1 MEKKIKVTFRESDT
15 REFNAG
21 VTLYEIS
28 QFYKQYFN
36 YPILIGT
43 VDNDI
48 VELSEKVTRSC
59 TVNFYD
65 RSSEV
70 GNGIYARTTQFLLIL
85 AVKELFHEEANVV
98 IEHSIDKGY
107 YCEIHGV
114 EIDKPIIRNLE
125 EKMREL
131 VREDIPIEKIS
142 VSRLD
147 AMKYFER
154 QKQFDKAKVL
164 KYISNTYINLYH
176 AKNLYDYFYGK
187 VAYTTGQIDDFKL
200 TYIKDNGFVLSH
212 PTSYN
217 PECTLDYVHHQR
229 LFNKFLEYTKWGRQI
244 GISNASDLN
253 EAVSSGRAGNVIRLA
268 EAYYNNQLA
277 AISDKIAQN
286 KNIKLI
292 LIAGPSSS
300 GKTTSCK
307 KLAVNLQSRGL
318 KPHQISLDDYFIDRD
333 KTPKLE
339 NGNLDTESL
348 KALDV
353 TLFNKHLMQLF
364 NGEKVEI
371 PAYNFVLGKR
381 EYNGNILQIGKD
393 DVILVEGLH
402 CLNEDLTMAID
413 RSIKYKIYISPL
425 TQLNIDYHNR
435 IHTSDTRKLRRIVR
449 DSKYRGHGASETLN
463 KWNDIRDG
471 EEKYIF
477 PYQDDADE
485 MLNSALVYEIGVLK
499 TYAEPLLFNIKETD
513 TCYPEALR
521 LINFLRNFLPIPSE
535 EVPND
540 SVIRE
545 FIGNSCFYKN

>member
-1 MEKKIKVTFRESDT
+1 MEKKISISFRGSDIK
-15 REFNAG
+15 EFDSG

-28 QFYKQYFN
+28 EAYKQYFH

-43 VDNDI
+43 VDSDM
-48 VELSEKVTRSC
+48 VELSEKITRSC
-59 TVNFYD
+59 TVDFFD
-65 RSSEV
+65 RSSEI
-70 GNGIYARTTQFLLIL
+70 GNQIYSRSTQFLLIL
-85 AVKELFHEEANVV
+85 AVKELFKEDVEVV

-107 YCEIHGV
+107 YCEIHGTN
-114 EIDKPIIRNLE
+114 IDKPFIRNIE
-125 EKMREL
+125 EKMKEL
-131 VREDIPIEKIS
+131 VKENVPIEKIS

-147 AMKYFER
+147 AIKYFER

-176 AKNLYDYFYGK
+176 VKTLYDYFYGK
-187 VAYTTGQIDDFKL
+187 IAYETGQIDDFKL
-200 TYIKDNGFVLSH
+200 TYIKENGFVLSH
-212 PTSYN
+212 PSYYN
-217 PECTLDYVHHQR
+217 PECTLEYVHHER
-229 LFNKFLEYTKWGRQI
+229 LFNKFLDYTNWGRQI
-244 GISNASDLN
+244 HISNASDLN
-253 EAVSSGRAGNVIRLA
+253 EAVSNGEAGNVIRLA

-277 AISDKIAQN
+277 FISDQIAQN
-286 KNIKLI
+286 RNIKLV

-318 KPHQISLDDYFIDRD
+318 KPYQISLYDYFLDRD
-333 KTPKLE
+333 KTPRLE

-353 TLFNKHLMQLF
+353 TLFNKHLMQLL

-371 PAYNFVLGKR
+371 PSYNFVLGKR
-381 EYNGNILQIGKD
+381 EYNGNILQIGNND
-393 DVILVEGLH
+393 IILIEGLH

-413 RSIKYKIYISPL
+413 RNIKYKIYISPL
-425 TQLNIDYHNR
+425 TQLNIDNHNR

-449 DSKYRGHGASETLN
+449 DSKYRGHGASDTLN
-463 KWNDIRDG
+463 KWHDIHDG

-499 TYAEPLLFNIKETD
+499 TYAEPLLFNIDEED
-513 TCYPEALR
+513 PCYPEALR

-545 FIGNSCFYKN
+545 FIGNSCFYKR

>member
-1 MEKKIKVTFRESDT
+1 MEKKISISFRGSDIK
-15 REFNAG
+15 EFDSG

-28 QFYKQYFN
+28 EAYKQYFN

-43 VDNDI
+43 VDSDM
-48 VELSEKVTRSC
+48 VELSEKITRSC
-59 TVNFYD
+59 TVDFFD

-70 GNGIYARTTQFLLIL
+70 GNQIYSRSTQFLLIL
-85 AVKELFHEEANVV
+85 AVKELFKDAVEVV

-107 YCEIHGV
+107 YCEIHGTD
-114 EIDKPIIRNLE
+114 IDKPFIRNIE
-125 EKMREL
+125 EKMKEL
-131 VREDIPIEKIS
+131 VKEDLPIEKIS

-147 AMKYFER
+147 AIKYFER

-176 AKNLYDYFYGK
+176 VKTLYDYFYGK
-187 VAYTTGQIDDFKL
+187 IAYATGQIDDFKL
-200 TYIKDNGFVLSH
+200 TYIKENGFVLSH
-212 PTSYN
+212 PSYYN
-217 PECTLDYVHHQR
+217 PECTLEYVHHER
-229 LFNKFLEYTKWGRQI
+229 LFNKFLDYTNWGRQI
-244 GISNASDLN
+244 HISNASDLN
-253 EAVSSGRAGNVIRLA
+253 EAVSNGEAGNVIRLA

-277 AISDKIAQN
+277 FISDKIAQN
-286 KNIKLI
+286 RNIKLV

-318 KPHQISLDDYFIDRD
+318 KPYQISLDDYFLDRD
-333 KTPKLE
+333 KTPRLE

-353 TLFNKHLMQLF
+353 TLFNKHLMQLL

-371 PAYNFVLGKR
+371 PSYNFVLGKR
-381 EYNGNILQIGKD
+381 EYNGNILQIGNND
-393 DVILVEGLH
+393 IILIEGLH

-413 RSIKYKIYISPL
+413 RNIKYKIYISPL
-425 TQLNIDYHNR
+425 TQLNIDNHNR

-449 DSKYRGHGASETLN
+449 DSKYRGHGASDTLN
-463 KWNDIRDG
+463 KWHDIHDG

-499 TYAEPLLFNIKETD
+499 TYAEPLLFNIDEED
-513 TCYPEALR
+513 PCYPEALR

-545 FIGNSCFYKN
+545 FIGNSCFYKR

>member
-1 MEKKIKVTFRESDT
+1 MEKKISISFRGSDIK
-15 REFNAG
+15 EFDSG

-28 QFYKQYFN
+28 EAYKQYFN

-43 VDNDI
+43 VDSDM
-48 VELSEKVTRSC
+48 VELSEKITRSC
-59 TVNFYD
+59 TVDFFD
-65 RSSEV
+65 RSSEI
-70 GNGIYARTTQFLLIL
+70 GNQIYSRSTQFLLIL
-85 AVKELFHEEANVV
+85 AVKELFKDAVEVV

-107 YCEIHGV
+107 YCEIHGTD
-114 EIDKPIIRNLE
+114 IDKPFIRNIE
-125 EKMREL
+125 EKMKEL
-131 VREDIPIEKIS
+131 VKEDLPIEKIS

-147 AMKYFER
+147 AIKYFER

-176 AKNLYDYFYGK
+176 VKTLYDYFYGK
-187 VAYTTGQIDDFKL
+187 IAYATGQIDDFKL
-200 TYIKDNGFVLSH
+200 TYIKENGFVLSH
-212 PTSYN
+212 PSYYN
-217 PECTLDYVHHQR
+217 PECTLEYVHHER
-229 LFNKFLEYTKWGRQI
+229 LFNKFLDYTNWGRQI
-244 GISNASDLN
+244 HISNASDLN
-253 EAVSSGRAGNVIRLA
+253 EAVSNGEAGNVIRLA

-277 AISDKIAQN
+277 FISDKIAQN
-286 KNIKLI
+286 RNIKLV

-318 KPHQISLDDYFIDRD
+318 KPYQISLDDYFLDRD
-333 KTPKLE
+333 KTPRLE

-353 TLFNKHLMQLF
+353 TLFNKHLMQLL

-371 PAYNFVLGKR
+371 PSYNFVLGKR
-381 EYNGNILQIGKD
+381 EYNGNILQIGNND
-393 DVILVEGLH
+393 IILIEGLH

-413 RSIKYKIYISPL
+413 RNIKYKIYISPL
-425 TQLNIDYHNR
+425 TQLNIDNHNR

-449 DSKYRGHGASETLN
+449 DSKYRGHGASDTLN
-463 KWNDIRDG
+463 KWHDIHDG

-499 TYAEPLLFNIKETD
+499 TYAEPLLFNIDEED
-513 TCYPEALR
+513 PCYPEALR

-545 FIGNSCFYKN
+545 FIGNSCFYKR

>member
-1 MEKKIKVTFRESDT
+1 MEKKISISFRGSDIK
-15 REFNAG
+15 EFDSG

-28 QFYKQYFN
+28 EAYKQYFH

-43 VDNDI
+43 VD
-48 VELSEKVTRSC
+48 SEIGNQIYSRS
-59 TVNFYD
+59 
-65 RSSEV
+65 
-70 GNGIYARTTQFLLIL
+70 TQFLLIL
-85 AVKELFHEEANVV
+85 AVKELFKEDVEVV

-107 YCEIHGV
+107 YCEIHGTN
-114 EIDKPIIRNLE
+114 IDKPFIRNIE
-125 EKMREL
+125 EKMKEL
-131 VREDIPIEKIS
+131 VRENVPIEKIS

-147 AMKYFER
+147 AIKYFER

-176 AKNLYDYFYGK
+176 VKTLYDYFYGK
-187 VAYTTGQIDDFKL
+187 IAYETGQIDDFKL
-200 TYIKDNGFVLSH
+200 TYIKENGFVLSH
-212 PTSYN
+212 PSYYN
-217 PECTLDYVHHQR
+217 PECTLEYVHHER
-229 LFNKFLEYTKWGRQI
+229 LFNKFLDYTNWGRQI
-244 GISNASDLN
+244 HISNASDLN
-253 EAVSSGRAGNVIRLA
+253 EAVSNGEAGNVIRLA

-277 AISDKIAQN
+277 FISDQIAQN
-286 KNIKLI
+286 RNIKLV

-318 KPHQISLDDYFIDRD
+318 KPYQISLDDYFLDRD
-333 KTPKLE
+333 KTPRLE

-353 TLFNKHLMQLF
+353 TLFNKHLMQLL

-371 PAYNFVLGKR
+371 PSYNFVLGKR
-381 EYNGNILQIGKD
+381 EYNGNILQIGNND
-393 DVILVEGLH
+393 IILIEGLH

-413 RSIKYKIYISPL
+413 RNIKYKIYISPL
-425 TQLNIDYHNR
+425 TQLNIDNHNR

-449 DSKYRGHGASETLN
+449 DSKYRGHGASDT
-463 KWNDIRDG
+463 
-471 EEKYIF
+471 IF

-499 TYAEPLLFNIKETD
+499 TYAEPLLFNIDEED
-513 TCYPEALR
+513 PCYPEALR

-545 FIGNSCFYKN
+545 FIGNSCFYKR

>member
-1 MEKKIKVTFRESDT
+1 MDRKISVSFRSGEVK
-15 REFNAG
+15 EFNAG

-28 QFYKQYFN
+28 KSFRQYFN

-43 VDNDI
+43 VDNDL
-48 VELSEKVTRSC
+48 VELSEKITRSC
-59 TVNFYD
+59 SVDFYD

-70 GNGIYARTTQFLLIL
+70 GNQIYSRTTQFLLIL
-85 AVKELFHEEANVV
+85 AVKELFGEKAEVA

-107 YCEIHGV
+107 YCEIDGV

-125 EKMREL
+125 EKMHEL
-131 VREDIPIEKIS
+131 VDENILIEKIS

-147 AMKYFER
+147 AIKFFEKK
-154 QKQFDKAKVL
+154 KQIDKVRVL

-187 VAYTTGQIDDFKL
+187 IAYETSAIDEFKL

-212 PTSYN
+212 PTYYN
-217 PECTLDYVHHQR
+217 PECTLDYVHHQK
-229 LFNKFLEYTKWGRQI
+229 LFDKFLDYTKWGRQV

-253 EAVSSGRAGNVIRLA
+253 EKVSKGEAGNVIRLA

-277 AISDKIAQN
+277 AISEEIAQN
-286 KNIKLI
+286 KNIKLV
-292 LIAGPSSS
+292 LIAGPSSA

-307 KLAVNLQSRGL
+307 KLAVNLESKGL
-318 KPHQISLDDYFIDRD
+318 RPHQISMDDYFFDRD
-333 KTPKLE
+333 KTPRLE
-339 NGNLDTESL
+339 NGQLDTESIN
-348 KALDV
+348 AIDI
-353 TLFNKHLMQLF
+353 TLFNKQLMQLL
-364 NGEKVEI
+364 NGERVEV
-371 PAYNFVLGKR
+371 PTYNFILGKR
-381 EYNGNILQIGKD
+381 EYNGRYLQIGKD
-393 DVILVEGLH
+393 DIILIEGLH

-413 RSIKYKIYISPL
+413 RDLKYKIYISPL
-425 TQLNIDYHNR
+425 TQLNIDKHNR

-449 DSKYRGHGASETLN
+449 DNKYRGYGAGETLK
-463 KWNDIRDG
+463 KWRDIRDG

-477 PYQDDADE
+477 PYQDDADA

-499 TYAEPLLFNIKETD
+499 TYAEPLLFNVKEED
-513 TCYPEALR
+513 PIYPEALR

-540 SVIRE
+540 SVLRE

>member
-1 MEKKIKVTFRESDT
+1 MEKKIKISFRESDIK
-15 REFNAG
+15 EFHSG

-28 QFYKQYFN
+28 KAYKHYFN
-36 YPILIGT
+36 YPILIGSI
-43 VDNDI
+43 DNDMT
-48 VELSEKVTRSC
+48 ELSEKVTRSC
-59 TVNFYD
+59 TVDFYD
-65 RSSEV
+65 RSSEI
-70 GNGIYARTTQFLLIL
+70 GNEIYSRTTQFLLIL
-85 AVKELFHEEANVV
+85 AVRELFHEGASVT

-114 EIDKPIIRNLE
+114 EIDKPVIRNLE
-125 EKMREL
+125 EKMMEL
-131 VREDIPIEKIS
+131 VREDFLIEKIS

-147 AMKYFER
+147 AIKYFER
-154 QKQFDKAKVL
+154 QKQHDKAKVL
-164 KYISNTYINLYH
+164 KYISNTYVNLYH

-187 VAYTTGQIDDFKL
+187 LAYSIGQIDDFKL
-200 TYIKDNGFVLSH
+200 TYIKDNGFVLSY

-217 PECTLDYVHHQR
+217 PECTLEYVHHQR

-253 EAVSSGRAGNVIRLA
+253 QIISSGEAGNIIRLA

-286 KNIKLI
+286 KNIKLV

-318 KPHQISLDDYFIDRD
+318 KPHQISLDDYFINRD
-333 KTPKLE
+333 QTPKLE

-353 TLFNKHLMQLF
+353 TLFNKHLMQLL

-371 PAYNFVLGKR
+371 PSYNFVLGKR
-381 EYNGNILQIGKD
+381 EYNGNVLQIGKD
-393 DVILVEGLH
+393 DIILIEGLH

-413 RSIKYKIYISPL
+413 RNIKHKIYISPL
-425 TQLNIDYHNR
+425 TQLNIDKHNR

-449 DSKYRGHGASETLN
+449 DNKYRGHGASETLN
-463 KWNDIRDG
+463 KWKDIRDG

-499 TYAEPLLFNIKETD
+499 TYAEPLLFNIDEKD
-513 TCYPEALR
+513 PCYPEALR

>member
-1 MEKKIKVTFRESDT
+1 MEKKISISFRGSDIK
-15 REFNAG
+15 EFDSG

-28 QFYKQYFN
+28 EAYKQYFN

-43 VDNDI
+43 VDSDM
-48 VELSEKVTRSC
+48 VELSEKITRSC
-59 TVNFYD
+59 TVDFFD

-70 GNGIYARTTQFLLIL
+70 GNQIYSRSTQFLLIL
-85 AVKELFHEEANVV
+85 AVKELFKDGVEVV

-107 YCEIHGV
+107 YCEIHGTD
-114 EIDKPIIRNLE
+114 IDKPFIRNIE
-125 EKMREL
+125 EKMKEL
-131 VREDIPIEKIS
+131 VKEDLPIEKIS

-147 AMKYFER
+147 AIKYFER

-176 AKNLYDYFYGK
+176 VKTLYDYFYGK
-187 VAYTTGQIDDFKL
+187 IAYATGQIDDFKL
-200 TYIKDNGFVLSH
+200 TYIKGNGFVLSH
-212 PTSYN
+212 PSYYN
-217 PECTLDYVHHQR
+217 PECTLEYVHHER
-229 LFNKFLEYTKWGRQI
+229 LFNKFLDYTTWGRQI
-244 GISNASDLN
+244 HISNASDLN
-253 EAVSSGRAGNVIRLA
+253 EAVSNGEAGNVIRLA

-277 AISDKIAQN
+277 FISDKIAQN
-286 KNIKLI
+286 RNIKLV

-318 KPHQISLDDYFIDRD
+318 KPYQISLDDYFLDRD
-333 KTPKLE
+333 KTPRLE

-353 TLFNKHLMQLF
+353 TLFNKHLMQLL

-371 PAYNFVLGKR
+371 PSYNFVLGKR
-381 EYNGNILQIGKD
+381 EYNGNILQIGNND
-393 DVILVEGLH
+393 IILIEGLH

-413 RSIKYKIYISPL
+413 RNIKYKIYISPL
-425 TQLNIDYHNR
+425 TQLNIDNHNR

-449 DSKYRGHGASETLN
+449 DSKYRGHGASDTLN
-463 KWNDIRDG
+463 KWHDIHDG

-499 TYAEPLLFNIKETD
+499 TYAEPLLFNIDEED
-513 TCYPEALR
+513 PCYPEALR

-545 FIGNSCFYKN
+545 FIGNSCFYKR

>member
-1 MEKKIKVTFRESDT
+1 MGKKIKISFRGSDIK
-15 REFNAG
+15 EFDAG

-28 QFYKQYFN
+28 TFYKKYFN

-107 YCEIHGV
+107 YCEIHGI

-131 VREDIPIEKIS
+131 VKEDLPIEKIS

-154 QKQFDKAKVL
+154 QKQSDKAKVL

-187 VAYTTGQIDDFKL
+187 VAHTTGQIDDFKL

-253 EAVSSGRAGNVIRLA
+253 EIVSSGKAGNIIRLA

-353 TLFNKHLMQLF
+353 TLFNKHLMQLL

-371 PAYNFVLGKR
+371 PSYNFVLGKR

-413 RSIKYKIYISPL
+413 RGMKYKIYISPL
-425 TQLNIDYHNR
+425 TQLNIDHHNR

-513 TCYPEALR
+513 NCYPEALR

>member
-1 MEKKIKVTFRESDT
+1 MNKKISVTFRSGEVK
-15 REFNAG
+15 EFDVG

-28 QFYKQYFN
+28 KSFSQYYN

-43 VDNDI
+43 VDNDL
-48 VELSEKVTRSC
+48 VELSEKINRSC
-59 TVNFYD
+59 TVDFYD

-70 GNGIYARTTQFLLIL
+70 GNQIYSRTTQFLLIL
-85 AVKELFHEEANVV
+85 AVKELFGDAAEVV

-107 YCEIHGV
+107 YCEINGV
-114 EIDKPIIRNLE
+114 EIDKPVVRNIE
-125 EKMREL
+125 EKMHEL
-131 VREDIPIEKIS
+131 ANENLLIEKIS

-147 AMKYFER
+147 AIKFFER
-154 QKQFDKAKVL
+154 KKQMDKVKVL

-176 AKNLYDYFYGK
+176 TKNLYDYFYGK
-187 VAYTTGQIDDFKL
+187 LAHTTGQINEFKL

-217 PECTLDYVHHQR
+217 PEFTFDYVHHQR
-229 LFNKFLEYTKWGRQI
+229 LFDKFLDYTTWGRQI

-253 EAVSSGRAGNVIRLA
+253 SKISKGEAGNVIRLA

-277 AISDKIAQN
+277 FISEEIAQN
-286 KNIKLI
+286 KNIKLV
-292 LIAGPSSS
+292 LIAGPSSA

-307 KLAVNLQSRGL
+307 KLAVNLESKGL
-318 KPHQISLDDYFIDRD
+318 KPHQISLDDYFYDRD
-333 KTPKLE
+333 KTPRLE
-339 NGNLDTESL
+339 NGKLDTESL
-348 KALDV
+348 NAIDI
-353 TLFNKHLMQLF
+353 TLFNKQLMQLL
-364 NGEKVEI
+364 NGERVEV
-371 PAYNFVLGKR
+371 PTYNFILGKR
-381 EYNGNILQIGKD
+381 EYNGRYLQIGKD
-393 DVILVEGLH
+393 DIILIEGLH

-413 RSIKYKIYISPL
+413 RNLKYKIYISPL
-425 TQLNIDYHNR
+425 TQLNIDKHNR

-449 DSKYRGHGASETLN
+449 DNKYRGYGASQTLN
-463 KWNDIRDG
+463 MWEDIRDG

-477 PYQDDADE
+477 PYQDDADA

-499 TYAEPLLFNIKETD
+499 TYAEPLLFNVDEDDPI
-513 TCYPEALR
+513 YPEALR

-540 SVIRE
+540 SVLRE

>member
-1 MEKKIKVTFRESDT
+1 MEKKISISFRGSDIK
-15 REFNAG
+15 EFDSG

-28 QFYKQYFN
+28 KSYKRYFN

-48 VELSEKVTRSC
+48 VELSEKITRSC
-59 TVNFYD
+59 TVDFYD

-70 GNGIYARTTQFLLIL
+70 GNGIYSRTTQFLLIL
-85 AVKELFHEEANVV
+85 AVKELFGDNVDVV
-98 IEHSIDKGY
+98 IENSIDKGY

-114 EIDKPIIRNLE
+114 EIDKPVICNLE
-125 EKMREL
+125 EKMKEL
-131 VREDIPIEKIS
+131 VKENILIEKIS

-147 AMKYFER
+147 AIKYFER
-154 QKQFDKAKVL
+154 QKQKDKVKVL

-176 AKNLYDYFYGK
+176 AKKLYDYFYGK
-187 VAYTTGQIDDFKL
+187 VAYSTGQIDDFKL

-212 PTSYN
+212 PSCYN
-217 PECTLDYVHHQR
+217 PECTLEYVHHQK
-229 LFNKFLEYTKWGRQI
+229 LFNKFLDYTKWGRQI
-244 GISNASDLN
+244 NVSNASDLN
-253 EAVSSGRAGNVIRLA
+253 EVVSSGNAGNVIRLA

-277 AISDKIAQN
+277 SISDKIAQN
-286 KNIKLI
+286 KKIKLV

-318 KPHQISLDDYFIDRD
+318 RPHQISLDDYFFDRD

-339 NGNLDTESL
+339 NGKLDTESL
-348 KALDV
+348 RAIDV
-353 TLFNKHLMQLF
+353 TLFNKHLMKLL

-371 PAYNFVLGKR
+371 PSYNFISGKR
-381 EYNGNILQIGKD
+381 EYNGHVLQIGKN
-393 DVILVEGLH
+393 DVILIEGLH

-425 TQLNIDYHNR
+425 TQLNIDNHNR

-449 DSKYRGHGASETLN
+449 DNKYRGYSASKTLEM
-463 KWNDIRDG
+463 WQDIRDG

-477 PYQDDADE
+477 PYQDDVDE
-485 MLNSALVYEIGVLK
+485 MINSALIYEIGVLK
-499 TYAEPLLFNIKETD
+499 VYAEPLLFNVKETEAV
-513 TCYPEALR
+513 YPEALR

-545 FIGNSCFYKN
+545 FIGNSCFYKS

>member
-1 MEKKIKVTFRESDT
+1 MEKKIKVTFHESDI

-107 YCEIHGV
+107 YCEIHGI

-187 VAYTTGQIDDFKL
+187 VAHTTGQIDDFRL

-217 PECTLDYVHHQR
+217 PECTLEYVHHQR

-253 EAVSSGRAGNVIRLA
+253 EAISSGEAGNVIRLA

-286 KNIKLI
+286 KNIKLV

-318 KPHQISLDDYFIDRD
+318 KPHQISLDDYFVDRD

-353 TLFNKHLMQLF
+353 TLFNKHLMQLL

-371 PAYNFVLGKR
+371 PSYNFVLGKR

-413 RSIKYKIYISPL
+413 RNMKYKIYISPL

-449 DSKYRGHGASETLN
+449 DSKYRGHGASDTLN

-499 TYAEPLLFNIKETD
+499 TYAEPLLFNIEETD
-513 TCYPEALR
+513 ACYPEALR